1 MTSGFDHAL
10 VGALL
15 LTGFLMLPSRRPVI
29 LLRLLA
35 AQGALLALAAA
46 WQAWAQESLPLAVVA
61 LVVLGSQFVA
71 VPVALGRL
79 EWGAPEPGLPILPAM
94 LLGCGLVALAIL
106 VVLPVAPG
114 VTAMARQDL
123 ALILAFLLVGL
134 LGLAWRRPGLG
145 QAASLIGCG
154 HALMLAI
161 VSARGMPFVLEIT
174 IGLMLLLAT
183 GLIGLR
189 ARLLG
194 GLS

>member
-35 AQGALLALAAA
+35 VQGALLALAAA
-46 WQAWAQESLPLAVVA
+46 WQGWAQESLPLAVVA
-61 LVVLGSQFVA
+61 LVVLASQAAA
-71 VPVALGRL
+71 VPIALRRL
-79 EWGAPEPGLPILPAM
+79 EWGPPEPGLPILPAM

-134 LGLAWRRPGLG
+134 LGLALKTLPVGTAYAVWTGVGTVGTALLG
-145 QAASLIGCG
+145 VWLFGEPATAAR
-154 HALMLAI
+154 LAC
-161 VSARGMPFVLEIT
+161 
-174 IGLMLLLAT
+174 IGLIVAGIAGLKLA
-183 GLIGLR
+183 
-189 ARLLG
+189 A
-194 GLS
+194 